1 MGRNAPDRVG
11 DVTAEPRME
20 DLLASIRKAINE
32 DIGPDGA
39 PAQPAGRSAAS
50 RPQEEPSATA
60 SEIQQLREKISR
72 SRTGEPAAS
81 RDPAQR
87 AASLAAALRSN
98 TPRRAWRD
106 IEPVV
111 QAQTPP
117 PAPQPI
123 PQPPP
128 RLRTTIMEP
137 EAPPRPQRR
146 PEPATPPPPRY
157 ATPERPA
164 ATWPPEE
171 RVEPAPREAARA
183 PRADQSQILS
193 NAPAQSVQSAFS
205 RLAESVVARAVN
217 ELSIEELTAELL
229 RPLLKQW
236 LDENLP
242 SLVERLVREEIERV
256 ARTGR

>member
-1 MGRNAPDRVG
+1 M
-11 DVTAEPRME
+11 TAEPRME

-32 DIGPDGA
+32 DIGSDAA
-39 PAQPAGRSAAS
+39 PAQSTSKSPGS
-50 RPQEEPSATA
+50 RPHEEPSATA
-60 SEIQQLREKISR
+60 TEIQQLREKISR
-72 SRTGEPAAS
+72 SRANESAAS

-111 QAQTPP
+111 QVQAP
-117 PAPQPI
+117 PAPLPVVQPA
-123 PQPPP
+123 PRPAP
-128 RLRTTIMEP
+128 RLRSTILEP
-137 EAPPRPQRR
+137 EAPPRPAPRQ
-146 PEPATPPPPRY
+146 EQASPPPPRY
-157 ATPERPA
+157 VQPERPA
-164 ATWPPEE
+164 ASWTPED
-171 RVEPAPREAARA
+171 RVEQPAPLREPARA
-183 PRADQSQILS
+183 VRTDQSKILS
-193 NAPAQSVQSAFS
+193 NAPAKSVQSAFS

-217 ELSIEELTAELL
+217 ELSLEELTAELL

-242 SLVERLVREEIERV
+242 SMVERLVREEIERV